1 MTIAGFDQ
9 FEFSAAGAT
18 KTVYYKGAGPGV
30 VLLHEISGMIP
41 ECIALA
47 ERIAAE
53 GYTVFMPL
61 LFGRP
66 NASLVEIPVYAIQLC
81 VSREFYLF
89 AKGRSSPVTV
99 WLRALC
105 REVQARTDGVGVGV
119 IGMCLTGGFALT
131 LMADDS
137 VLAPVLSQPALP
149 MGFSESFG
157 RDLGTDPDKL
167 AVARQRSKDLN
178 IPLLGLR
185 FSKDYL
191 CPPQRFE
198 ELERQFGSRFRKI
211 VIDSSPGNPY
221 GISRLSHAVL
231 TTGYNPKPGHP
242 ARLAY
247 EEVIQFL
254 AGQLGR

>member
-1 MTIAGFDQ
+1 MTIAGFGQ

-18 KTVYYKGAGPGV
+18 KTVYYQGTGPGV
-30 VLLHEISGMIP
+30 VLLHEIGGMIP
-41 ECIALA
+41 ECIELA
-47 ERIAAE
+47 ERIVAE

-66 NASLVEIPVYAIQLC
+66 NAGLLELPLYAMQLC
-81 VSREFYLF
+81 ISREFYLF
-89 AKGRSSPVTV
+89 AKGRSSPITV

-105 REVQARTDGVGVGV
+105 LEVKARTDGIGVGV

-131 LMADDS
+131 LMADDA
-137 VLAPVLSQPALP
+137 VLAPVLSQPSLP
-149 MGFSESFG
+149 AGFSESVK

-167 AVARQRSKDLN
+167 AAAKKRN

-185 FSKDYL
+185 FSEDSI

-198 ELERQFGSRFRKI
+198 ELEQQFGKRFRKI
-211 VIDSSPGNPY
+211 VIDSSRRNPY
-221 GISRLSHAVL
+221 GISPLSHAVL
-231 TTGYNPKPGHP
+231 TTAYNPTPGHP

-247 EEVIQFL
+247 EEVVRFL
-254 AGQLGR
+254 TEQLRKP